1 MVKVLFTYKYYTSL
15 VVSDTFIES
24 QTRDRQFVLDAKDI
38 KRKEK
43 FKKIAKKMW
52 DESLVHPLTGTKDL
66 KEYYKS
72 ATEFLDGLFESS
84 YNKEIIGGMPKHD
97 FYEEIL
103 GASPNRFYMWLRA
116 SFEKKLEVYMVQTK
130 RIPEMAKTSDE
141 VIEKMLESQ
150 SHIQQA
156 VRSSVGVIQ
165 LGKSF
170 GKERLESACQRALT
184 IRAINYKSV
193 LSILKNNLDQ
203 FPVINKSPLTHVTEQ
218 SHKYI
223 RGKQYFQ

>member
-1 MVKVLFTYKYYTSL
+1 LTPDNHISLDQQHYSIPYKLVKKELDVRFT
-15 VVSDTFIES
+15 
-24 QTRDRQFVLDAKDI
+24 QTTVEIFHKGERIASHR
-38 KRKEK
+38 RS
-43 FKKIAKKMW
+43 KKKN
-52 DESLVHPLTGTKDL
+52 SR
-66 KEYYKS
+66 S
-72 ATEFLDGLFESS
+72 
-84 YNKEIIGGMPKHD
+84 
-97 FYEEIL
+97 
-103 GASPNRFYMWLRA
+103 
-116 SFEKKLEVYMVQTK
+116 TK
-130 RIPEMAKTSDE
+130 REHMPLKHRAYAEWTFDSIIKWSKQQRTSTRMF
-141 VIEKMLESQ
+141 IEKMLESQ